1 MRAKRPG
8 AKRAFSQA
16 AEDVVERH
24 IIADADY
31 LADLEQNDGQL
42 RKRMTRRERGKDVSP
57 PKSFIQRIPLK
68 SPASVILSLLNFATL
83 VVTCGFLFACTS
95 SFTDAAPGYGP
106 EVLLYPK
113 SEADIDAYGICR
125 HVRNVADHGIVVF
138 AVTPEAWPQSKT
150 LTDEHG
156 VLVMKVAPCK

>member
-16 AEDVVERH
+16 GDETVGRRV
-24 IIADADY
+24 IADGDY
-31 LADLEQNDGQL
+31 LADLEQNDSQL

-68 SPASVILSLLNFATL
+68 GPASVILSLLNLATL
-83 VVTCGFLFACTS
+83 VVTSGFLFACTS
-95 SFTDAAPGYGP
+95 SFTNAEQGYGP
-106 EVLLYPK
+106 EVFLYPK
-113 SEADIDAYGICR
+113 SEADIDAGGVCR
-125 HVRNVADHGIVVF
+125 HVRNQTDDVIAAF

-150 LTDEHG
+150 LTNEHG
-156 VLVMKVAPCK
+156 TVIIKETPCR